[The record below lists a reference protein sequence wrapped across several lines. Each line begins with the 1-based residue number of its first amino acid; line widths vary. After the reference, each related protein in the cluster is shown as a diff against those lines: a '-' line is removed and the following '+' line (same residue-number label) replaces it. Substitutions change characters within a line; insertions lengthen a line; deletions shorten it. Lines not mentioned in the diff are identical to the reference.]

1 MIKVLA
7 AMPTAQAKVHINGQN
22 VKLVSYKTVVAELN
36 DDVLVIYGLYSM
48 TTRRHISAFMKEYC
62 KGLTYQTA
70 RTLYEQKMSMNI
82 ITGECFELTAR
93 A

>member
-1 MIKVLA
+1 MVKVLA
-7 AMPTAQAKVHINGQN
+7 AMPTAQAKVYIDGQN
-22 VKLVSYKTVVAELN
+22 VRLVSYKTVVAELN
-36 DDVLVIYGLYSM
+36 DDVLVVYGLHSA

-70 RTLYEQKMSMNI
+70 RTLYEQRMSMNI

>member
-36 DDVLVIYGLYSM
+36 DDVFVIYGLHSM
-48 TTRRHISAFMKEYC
+48 TTRRHISAFLKEYC
-62 KGLTYQTA
+62 KGLTFQTA
-70 RTLYEQKMSMNI
+70 KILYEQRLSI
-82 ITGECFELTAR
+82 DVTTGECYSL
-93 A
+93 